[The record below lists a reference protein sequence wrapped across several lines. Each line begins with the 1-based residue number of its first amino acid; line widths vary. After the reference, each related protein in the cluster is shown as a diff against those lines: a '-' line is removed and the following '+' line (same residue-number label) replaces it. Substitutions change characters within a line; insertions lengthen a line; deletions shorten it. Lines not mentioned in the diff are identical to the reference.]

1 MADTN
6 SDNLLAKNAAKTIV
20 NRFWNDYI
28 RPKKSLV
35 ILCLFLLALV
45 AISFAFY
52 PALIGWVF
60 DALEAKNTN
69 LLLKLAGL
77 IVVISVIKAYAV
89 YRQIQ
94 VVNKLVFSII
104 EQIQFEMTANLID
117 SDLSKVTS
125 QPPGHFVSRI
135 VNDLNLIR
143 DALVRV
149 ANSFVKDSLTLIAMI
164 CLMAWYDWFLAFLVL
179 CVFPVAIYPIIKIG
193 LDQRK
198 ASYNLQKH
206 MENLISQLSETI
218 LNIPVIKAYNL
229 ESSQKEKSKYNFNQ
243 LFLRVM
249 KLNVGRARVEPVL
262 EILGGIAIS
271 VVIISGAW
279 RIGQVDFSVGDF
291 AGFITA
297 MLLMVQ
303 PARGLGSFN
312 SVVQEGIAA
321 ASRIYQLN
329 DEKPSVISPISPV
342 KTLSE
347 NTVIQFENVSF
358 KYGKIDILKNISFIA
373 EKGKV
378 TAIVGASGAG
388 KTTLLGLIERF
399 YDINQGVIYLAERDL
414 RDLDISLLRSKI
426 SYVSQDTSLFNDT
439 IKNNI
444 LFGDKNADF
453 NSIKKAAQSA
463 AAHNFIQ
470 SLPYGY
476 ETKIGT
482 GGNLL
487 SGGQRQRIAIARAF
501 LRDAPILLMDEATSS
516 LDSESESKVQH
527 AMDKL
532 AKGRTTIVVAHRLS
546 TVRKADKIIVLD
558 KGKIVESGSHE
569 TLIAQDGV
577 YTNLCRLQF
586 FSDF

>member
-1 MADTN
+1 MVDSN
-6 SDNLLAKNAAKTIV
+6 SNNLSAKTII

-28 RPKKSLV
+28 KPKKSLV
-35 ILCLFLLALV
+35 ILCLSLLALV
-45 AISFAFY
+45 AVSYAFY
-52 PALIGWVF
+52 PALIGFVF

-69 LLLKLAGL
+69 LLFQLAGL
-77 IVVISVIKAYAV
+77 LVLISIVKAFAV

-104 EQIQFEMTANLID
+104 EEIQYKMTSNLIEA
-117 SDLSKVTS
+117 DLSLITS

-164 CLMAWYDWFLAFLVL
+164 CLMCWYDWFLAFLVL
-179 CVFPVAIYPIIKIG
+179 CVFPIAIYPIIRIG

-198 ASYNLQKH
+198 ASYNLQNH

-218 LNIPVIKAYNL
+218 SNIPVIKAYNL
-229 ESSQKEKSKYNFNQ
+229 EINQKERSKNNFNQ
-243 LFLRVM
+243 LFLRLM
-249 KLNVGRARVEPVL
+249 KLNVGRARVEPIL

-271 VVIISGAW
+271 IVIVSGAW
-279 RIGQVDFSVGDF
+279 RLGKVDFSVGDF

-321 ASRIYQLN
+321 ANRIYQLL
-329 DEKPSVISPISPV
+329 DQKPIVISPKSSSLIS
-342 KTLSE
+342 SGNE
-347 NTVIQFENVSF
+347 IIQFDNVSF
-358 KYGKIDILKNISFIA
+358 KYGKIDVLKNISFNA

-399 YDINQGVIYLAERDL
+399 YNVSQGAIYLGNKDL
-414 RDLDISLLRSKI
+414 KDIKISSLRSKI
-426 SYVSQDTSLFNDT
+426 AYVSQEGSMFNDT

-444 LFGDKNADF
+444 MFGNQDADF
-453 NSIKKAAQSA
+453 GQVKEAAQNA
-463 AAHNFIQ
+463 AAHDFIQ
-470 SLPYGY
+470 SLPDGY
-476 ETKIGT
+476 ETEIGT

-501 LRDAPILLMDEATSS
+501 LRDAPILLLDEATSS
-516 LDSESESKVQH
+516 LDSESESKIQY
-527 AMDKL
+527 AMDRL

-546 TVRKADKIIVLD
+546 TVRKANKIIVLD
-558 KGKIVESGSHE
+558 NGKIVESGSHE
-569 TLIAQDGV
+569 NLIAKDGF
-577 YTNLCRLQF
+577 YTNLCRLQL
-586 FSDF
+586 FSD

>member
-1 MADTN
+1 MVDPN
-6 SDNLLAKNAAKTIV
+6 SNNLSAKTIIS
-20 NRFWNDYI
+20 RFWNDYI
-28 RPKKSLV
+28 KPKKSLV
-35 ILCLFLLALV
+35 ILCLSLLALV
-45 AISFAFY
+45 AISYAFY
-52 PALIGWVF
+52 PALIGFVF

-69 LLLKLAGL
+69 LLFQLAGL
-77 IVVISVIKAYAV
+77 IVLISIVKAFAV

-104 EQIQFEMTANLID
+104 EEIQYKMTSKLIEA
-117 SDLSKVTS
+117 DLSLITS

-164 CLMAWYDWFLAFLVL
+164 CLMCWYDWFLAFLVL
-179 CVFPVAIYPIIKIG
+179 CVFPIAIYPIIRIG

-198 ASYNLQKH
+198 ASYNLQNH

-218 LNIPVIKAYNL
+218 SNIPVIKAYNL
-229 ESSQKEKSKYNFNQ
+229 EINQKERSKYNFNQ
-243 LFLRVM
+243 LFLRLM
-249 KLNVGRARVEPVL
+249 KLNVGRARVEPIL

-271 VVIISGAW
+271 VVILSGAW
-279 RIGQVDFSVGDF
+279 RLGKVDFSVGDF

-321 ASRIYQLN
+321 ANRIYQLI
-329 DEKPSVISPISPV
+329 DQKPIVISSKSSSLIS
-342 KTLSE
+342 SGNE
-347 NTVIQFENVSF
+347 IIQFDNVSF
-358 KYGKIDILKNISFIA
+358 KYGKIDVLKNISFNA

-399 YDINQGVIYLAERDL
+399 YNVSQGAIYLGNQDL
-414 RDLDISLLRSKI
+414 KDIKISSLRSKI
-426 SYVSQDTSLFNDT
+426 AYVSQEGSMFNDS

-444 LFGDKNADF
+444 MFGNQDADF
-453 NSIKKAAQSA
+453 GQVKKAAQNA
-463 AAHNFIQ
+463 AAHDFIQ
-470 SLPYGY
+470 SLPDGY
-476 ETKIGT
+476 ETQIGT

-501 LRDAPILLMDEATSS
+501 LRDAPILLLDEATSS
-516 LDSESESKVQH
+516 LDSESESKIQY

-546 TVRKADKIIVLD
+546 TVRKANKIIVLD
-558 KGKIVESGSHE
+558 NGKIVESGSHE
-569 TLIAQDGV
+569 NLIAKDGV
-577 YTNLCRLQF
+577 YTNLCRLQL
-586 FSDF
+586 FSG

>member
-1 MADTN
+1 MADPN
-6 SDNLLAKNAAKTIV
+6 PDNLLAKTII

-60 DALEAKNTN
+60 DALEVKNTN
-69 LLLKLAGL
+69 LLFKLAGL
-77 IVVISVIKAYAV
+77 IVLISIIKAYAV

-104 EQIQFEMTANLID
+104 EEIQFEMTAKLID
-117 SDLSKVTS
+117 ADLSKITS

-149 ANSFVKDSLTLIAMI
+149 ANSFVKDSLTLLAMI

-179 CVFPVAIYPIIKIG
+179 CVFPIAIYPIVKIG

-198 ASYNLQKH
+198 ASYNLQQH
-206 MENLISQLSETI
+206 MENLIAQLSETI
-218 LNIPVIKAYNL
+218 SNIPVIKAYNL
-229 ESSQKEKSKYNFNQ
+229 ESNQKERSKYNFNQ

-249 KLNVGRARVEPVL
+249 KLNVGRARVEPIL
-262 EILGGIAIS
+262 EILGGIAIA

-279 RIGQVDFSVGDF
+279 RLGQVDFSVGDF

-321 ASRIYQLN
+321 ASRIYQLI
-329 DEKPSVISPISPV
+329 DEKPAVISPVSSV
-342 KTLSE
+342 KILSE
-347 NTVIQFENVSF
+347 NEIIQFENVTF
-358 KYGKIDILKNISFIA
+358 KYGKIEILKNISFIA

-399 YDINQGVIYLAERDL
+399 YNINQGVIYLGDKDL
-414 RDLDISLLRSKI
+414 RDLDISLLRSQI
-426 SYVSQDTSLFNDT
+426 AYVSQETSLFDDT
-439 IKNNI
+439 INNNI
-444 LFGDKNADF
+444 LFGDQKADF
-453 NSIKKAAQSA
+453 NKVKKAAQNA
-463 AAHNFIQ
+463 AAHDFIQ
-470 SLPYGY
+470 SLPDGY

-501 LRDAPILLMDEATSS
+501 LRDAPILLLDEATSS

-532 AKGRTTIVVAHRLS
+532 SKGRTTIVVAHRLS

-558 KGKIVESGSHE
+558 DGKIVESGSHE
-569 TLIAQDGV
+569 TLIAKDGV

-586 FSDF
+586 FSDI

>member
-1 MADTN
+1 MVDPN
-6 SDNLLAKNAAKTIV
+6 SNNLSAKTIIS
-20 NRFWNDYI
+20 RFWNDYI
-28 RPKKSLV
+28 KPKKSLV
-35 ILCLFLLALV
+35 ILCLSLLALV
-45 AISFAFY
+45 AISYAFY
-52 PALIGWVF
+52 PALIGFVF

-69 LLLKLAGL
+69 LLFQLAGL
-77 IVVISVIKAYAV
+77 IVLISIVKAFAV
-89 YRQIQ
+89 FRQIQ

-104 EQIQFEMTANLID
+104 EEIQYKMTSKLIEA
-117 SDLSKVTS
+117 DLSLITS

-164 CLMAWYDWFLAFLVL
+164 CLMCWYDWFLAFLVL
-179 CVFPVAIYPIIKIG
+179 CVFPIAIYPIIRIG

-198 ASYNLQKH
+198 ASYNLQNH

-218 LNIPVIKAYNL
+218 SNIPVIKAYNL
-229 ESSQKEKSKYNFNQ
+229 EINQKERSKYNFNQ
-243 LFLRVM
+243 LFLRLM
-249 KLNVGRARVEPVL
+249 KLNVGRARVEPIL

-271 VVIISGAW
+271 VVIVSGAW
-279 RIGQVDFSVGDF
+279 RLGKVDFSVGDF

-321 ASRIYQLN
+321 ANRIYQLI
-329 DEKPSVISPISPV
+329 DQKPIVISSKSSSLIS
-342 KTLSE
+342 SGNE
-347 NTVIQFENVSF
+347 IIQFDNVSF
-358 KYGKIDILKNISFIA
+358 KYGKIDVLKNISFNA

-399 YDINQGVIYLAERDL
+399 YNVSQGAIYLGNQDL
-414 RDLDISLLRSKI
+414 KDIKISSLRSKI
-426 SYVSQDTSLFNDT
+426 AYVSQEGSMFNDS

-444 LFGDKNADF
+444 MFGNQDADF
-453 NSIKKAAQSA
+453 GQVKKAAQNA
-463 AAHNFIQ
+463 AAHDFIQ
-470 SLPYGY
+470 SLPDGY
-476 ETKIGT
+476 ETQIGT

-501 LRDAPILLMDEATSS
+501 LRDAPILLLDEATSS
-516 LDSESESKVQH
+516 LDSESESKIQY

-546 TVRKADKIIVLD
+546 TVRKANKIIVLD
-558 KGKIVESGSHE
+558 NGKIVESGSHE
-569 TLIAQDGV
+569 NLIAKDGV
-577 YTNLCRLQF
+577 YTNLCRLQL
-586 FSDF
+586 FSG

>member
-1 MADTN
+1 MADPN
-6 SDNLLAKNAAKTIV
+6 SDNLLAKTII

-60 DALEAKNTN
+60 DALEVKNTN
-69 LLLKLAGL
+69 LLFKLAGL
-77 IVVISVIKAYAV
+77 IVLISIIKAYAV

-104 EQIQFEMTANLID
+104 EEIQFEMTAKLID
-117 SDLSKVTS
+117 ADLSKITS

-149 ANSFVKDSLTLIAMI
+149 ANSFVKDSLTLLAMI

-179 CVFPVAIYPIIKIG
+179 CVFPIAIYPIVKIG

-198 ASYNLQKH
+198 ASYNLQQH
-206 MENLISQLSETI
+206 MENLIAQLSETI
-218 LNIPVIKAYNL
+218 SNIPVIKAYNL
-229 ESSQKEKSKYNFNQ
+229 ESNQKERSKYNFNQ

-249 KLNVGRARVEPVL
+249 KLNVGRARVEPIL
-262 EILGGIAIS
+262 EILGGIAIA

-279 RIGQVDFSVGDF
+279 RLGQVDFSVGDF

-321 ASRIYQLN
+321 ASRIYQLI
-329 DEKPSVISPISPV
+329 DEKPAVISPVSSV
-342 KTLSE
+342 KILSE
-347 NTVIQFENVSF
+347 NEIIQFENVTF
-358 KYGKIDILKNISFIA
+358 KYGKIEILKNISFIA

-399 YDINQGVIYLAERDL
+399 YNINQGVIYLGDKDL
-414 RDLDISLLRSKI
+414 RDLDISLLRSQI
-426 SYVSQDTSLFNDT
+426 AYVSQETSLFDDT

-444 LFGDKNADF
+444 LFGDQKADF
-453 NSIKKAAQSA
+453 DKVKKAAQNA
-463 AAHNFIQ
+463 AAHDFIQ
-470 SLPYGY
+470 SLPDGY

-501 LRDAPILLMDEATSS
+501 LRDAPILLLDEATSS

-532 AKGRTTIVVAHRLS
+532 SKGRTTIVVAHRLS

-558 KGKIVESGSHE
+558 DGKIVESGSHE
-569 TLIAQDGV
+569 TLIAKDGV

-586 FSDF
+586 FSDI

>member
-1 MADTN
+1 MVDQN
-6 SDNLLAKNAAKTIV
+6 FKNLPAKTIV
-20 NRFWNDYI
+20 NRFWKDYI
-28 RPKKSLV
+28 KPKKSLV
-35 ILCLFLLALV
+35 ILCLSLLGLV
-45 AISFAFY
+45 AVSYAFY
-52 PALIGWVF
+52 PALIGFVF
-60 DALEAKNTN
+60 DALEAKNIN
-69 LLLKLAGL
+69 LLFQLAGL
-77 IVVISVIKAYAV
+77 IVLISIVKAFAV

-104 EQIQFEMTANLID
+104 EEIQYKMTSKLIEA
-117 SDLSKVTS
+117 DLSLITS

-164 CLMAWYDWFLAFLVL
+164 CLMSWYDWFLAFLVL
-179 CVFPVAIYPIIKIG
+179 CVFPIAIYPIVRIG

-198 ASYNLQKH
+198 ASYNLQNH

-218 LNIPVIKAYNL
+218 SNIPVIKAYNL
-229 ESSQKEKSKYNFNQ
+229 ERNQKERSKYNFNQ
-243 LFLRVM
+243 LFLRLM
-249 KLNVGRARVEPVL
+249 KLNVGRARVEPIL

-271 VVIISGAW
+271 VVIVSGAW
-279 RIGQVDFSVGDF
+279 RLGKVDFSVGDF

-321 ASRIYQLN
+321 ANRIYQLIDQN
-329 DEKPSVISPISPV
+329 PIVISSKSSGLIPSGNEI
-342 KTLSE
+342 
-347 NTVIQFENVSF
+347 IQFDSVSF
-358 KYGKIDILKNISFIA
+358 KYGKIDVLKNISFKA

-399 YDINQGVIYLAERDL
+399 YNVSQGAIYLGDQDL
-414 RDLDISLLRSKI
+414 KDIKISSLRSKI
-426 SYVSQDTSLFNDT
+426 AYVSQEASLFNDT

-444 LFGDKNADF
+444 MFGNQDADF
-453 NSIKKAAQSA
+453 DKVKKAAQNA
-463 AAHNFIQ
+463 AAHDFIQ
-470 SLPYGY
+470 SLPNGY
-476 ETKIGT
+476 DTQIGT

-487 SGGQRQRIAIARAF
+487 SGGQKQRIAIARAF
-501 LRDAPILLMDEATSS
+501 LRDAPILLLDEATSS
-516 LDSESESKVQH
+516 LDSSSESKIQY

-558 KGKIVESGSHE
+558 NGQIVESGSHE
-569 TLIAQDGV
+569 NLIAKDGV
-577 YTNLCRLQF
+577 YTNLCRLQL
-586 FSDF
+586 FSG

>member
-1 MADTN
+1 MVDPN
-6 SDNLLAKNAAKTIV
+6 SNNLSAKTIIS
-20 NRFWNDYI
+20 RFWNDYI
-28 RPKKSLV
+28 KPKKSLV
-35 ILCLFLLALV
+35 ILCLSLLALV
-45 AISFAFY
+45 AISYAFY
-52 PALIGWVF
+52 PALIGFVF

-69 LLLKLAGL
+69 LLFQLAGL
-77 IVVISVIKAYAV
+77 IVLISIVKAFAV

-104 EQIQFEMTANLID
+104 EEIQYKMTSKLIEA
-117 SDLSKVTS
+117 DLSLITS

-164 CLMAWYDWFLAFLVL
+164 CLMCWYDWFLAFLVL
-179 CVFPVAIYPIIKIG
+179 CVFPIAIYPIIRIG

-198 ASYNLQKH
+198 ASYNLQNH

-218 LNIPVIKAYNL
+218 SNIPVIKAYNL
-229 ESSQKEKSKYNFNQ
+229 EINQKERSKYNFNQ
-243 LFLRVM
+243 LFLRLM
-249 KLNVGRARVEPVL
+249 KLNVGRARVEPIL

-271 VVIISGAW
+271 VVIVSGAW
-279 RIGQVDFSVGDF
+279 RLGKVNFSVGDF
-291 AGFITA
+291 TGFITA

-321 ASRIYQLN
+321 ANRIYQLI
-329 DEKPSVISPISPV
+329 DQKPIVISSKSSSLISSGNEIV
-342 KTLSE
+342 
-347 NTVIQFENVSF
+347 QFDNVSF
-358 KYGKIDILKNISFIA
+358 KYGKIDVLKNISFNA

-399 YDINQGVIYLAERDL
+399 YNVSQGAIYLGNQDL
-414 RDLDISLLRSKI
+414 KDIKISSLRSKI
-426 SYVSQDTSLFNDT
+426 AYVSQEGSMFNDT

-444 LFGDKNADF
+444 MFGNQDADF
-453 NSIKKAAQSA
+453 GQVKKAAQNA
-463 AAHNFIQ
+463 AAHDFIQ
-470 SLPYGY
+470 SLPDGY
-476 ETKIGT
+476 ETQIGT

-501 LRDAPILLMDEATSS
+501 LRDAPILLLDEATSS
-516 LDSESESKVQH
+516 LDSESESKIQY

-546 TVRKADKIIVLD
+546 TVRKANKIIVLD
-558 KGKIVESGSHE
+558 NGKIVESGSHE
-569 TLIAQDGV
+569 NLIAKDGV
-577 YTNLCRLQF
+577 YTNLCRLQL
-586 FSDF
+586 FSG

>member
-1 MADTN
+1 MVDSN
-6 SDNLLAKNAAKTIV
+6 SNNLSAKTIIS
-20 NRFWNDYI
+20 RFWNDYI
-28 RPKKSLV
+28 KPKKSLV
-35 ILCLFLLALV
+35 ILCLSLLALV
-45 AISFAFY
+45 AVSYAFY
-52 PALIGWVF
+52 PALIGFVF

-69 LLLKLAGL
+69 LLFQLAGL
-77 IVVISVIKAYAV
+77 LVLISIVKAFAV

-104 EQIQFEMTANLID
+104 EEIQYKMTSNLIEA
-117 SDLSKVTS
+117 DLSLITS

-164 CLMAWYDWFLAFLVL
+164 CLMCWYDWFLAFLVL
-179 CVFPVAIYPIIKIG
+179 CVFPIAIYPIIRIG

-198 ASYNLQKH
+198 ASYNLQNH

-218 LNIPVIKAYNL
+218 SNIPVIKAYNL
-229 ESSQKEKSKYNFNQ
+229 EINQKERSKYNFNQ
-243 LFLRVM
+243 LFLRLM
-249 KLNVGRARVEPVL
+249 KLNVGRARVEPIL

-271 VVIISGAW
+271 IVIVSGAW
-279 RIGQVDFSVGDF
+279 RLGKVDFSVGDF

-321 ASRIYQLN
+321 ANRIYQLL
-329 DEKPSVISPISPV
+329 DQKPIVISSKSSSLIS
-342 KTLSE
+342 SGNE
-347 NTVIQFENVSF
+347 IIQFDNVSF
-358 KYGKIDILKNISFIA
+358 KYGKIDVLKNISFNA

-399 YDINQGVIYLAERDL
+399 YNVSQGAIYLGNKDL
-414 RDLDISLLRSKI
+414 KDIKISSLRSKI
-426 SYVSQDTSLFNDT
+426 AYVSQEGSMFNDT

-444 LFGDKNADF
+444 MFGNQDADF
-453 NSIKKAAQSA
+453 GQVKEAAQNA
-463 AAHNFIQ
+463 AAHDFIQ
-470 SLPYGY
+470 SLPDGY
-476 ETKIGT
+476 ETEIGT

-501 LRDAPILLMDEATSS
+501 LRDAPILLLDEATSS
-516 LDSESESKVQH
+516 LDSESESKIQY
-527 AMDKL
+527 AMDRL

-546 TVRKADKIIVLD
+546 TVRKANKIIVLD
-558 KGKIVESGSHE
+558 NGKIVESGSHE
-569 TLIAQDGV
+569 NLIAKDGF
-577 YTNLCRLQF
+577 YTNLCRLQL
-586 FSDF
+586 FSD

>member
-1 MADTN
+1 MVDPN
-6 SDNLLAKNAAKTIV
+6 SNNLSAKTII

-28 RPKKSLV
+28 KPKKSLV
-35 ILCLFLLALV
+35 ILCLSLLALV
-45 AISFAFY
+45 AVSYAFY
-52 PALIGWVF
+52 PALIGFVF

-69 LLLKLAGL
+69 LLFQLAGL
-77 IVVISVIKAYAV
+77 IVLISIVKAFAV

-104 EQIQFEMTANLID
+104 EEIQYKMTSKLIEA
-117 SDLSKVTS
+117 DLSLITS

-164 CLMAWYDWFLAFLVL
+164 CLMCWYDWFLAFLVL
-179 CVFPVAIYPIIKIG
+179 CVFPIAIYPIIRIG

-198 ASYNLQKH
+198 ASYNLQNH

-218 LNIPVIKAYNL
+218 SNIPVIKAYNL
-229 ESSQKEKSKYNFNQ
+229 EINQKERSKYNFNQ
-243 LFLRVM
+243 LFLRLM
-249 KLNVGRARVEPVL
+249 KLNVGRARVEPIL

-271 VVIISGAW
+271 VVIVSGAW
-279 RIGQVDFSVGDF
+279 RLGKVDFSVGDF

-321 ASRIYQLN
+321 ANRIYQLI
-329 DEKPSVISPISPV
+329 DQKPIVISSKSSSLIS
-342 KTLSE
+342 SGNE
-347 NTVIQFENVSF
+347 IIQFDNVSF
-358 KYGKIDILKNISFIA
+358 KYGKIDVLKNISFNA

-399 YDINQGVIYLAERDL
+399 YNVSQGAIYLGNQDL
-414 RDLDISLLRSKI
+414 KDIKISSLRSKI
-426 SYVSQDTSLFNDT
+426 AYVSQEGSMFNDT

-444 LFGDKNADF
+444 MFGNQDADF
-453 NSIKKAAQSA
+453 GQVKKAAQNA
-463 AAHNFIQ
+463 AAHDFIQ
-470 SLPYGY
+470 SLPDGY
-476 ETKIGT
+476 ETQIGT

-501 LRDAPILLMDEATSS
+501 LRDAPILLLDEATSS
-516 LDSESESKVQH
+516 LDSESESKIQY

-546 TVRKADKIIVLD
+546 TVRKANKIIVLD
-558 KGKIVESGSHE
+558 NGKIVESGSHE
-569 TLIAQDGV
+569 NLIAKDGV
-577 YTNLCRLQF
+577 YTNLCRLQL
-586 FSDF
+586 FSG

>member
-1 MADTN
+1 MVDPN
-6 SDNLLAKNAAKTIV
+6 SYNLSAKTIIS
-20 NRFWNDYI
+20 RFWNDYI
-28 RPKKSLV
+28 KPKKSLV
-35 ILCLFLLALV
+35 ILCLSLLALV
-45 AISFAFY
+45 AISYAFY
-52 PALIGWVF
+52 PALIGFVF

-69 LLLKLAGL
+69 LLFQLAGL
-77 IVVISVIKAYAV
+77 IVLISIVKAFAV

-104 EQIQFEMTANLID
+104 EEIQYKMTSKLIEA
-117 SDLSKVTS
+117 DLSLITS

-164 CLMAWYDWFLAFLVL
+164 CLMCWYDWFLAFLVL
-179 CVFPVAIYPIIKIG
+179 CVFPIAIYPIIRIG

-198 ASYNLQKH
+198 ASYNLQNH

-218 LNIPVIKAYNL
+218 SNIPVIKAYNL
-229 ESSQKEKSKYNFNQ
+229 EINQKERSKYNFNQ
-243 LFLRVM
+243 LFLRLM
-249 KLNVGRARVEPVL
+249 KLNVGRARVEPIL

-271 VVIISGAW
+271 VVIVSGAW
-279 RIGQVDFSVGDF
+279 RLGKVDFSVGDF

-321 ASRIYQLN
+321 ANRIYQLI
-329 DEKPSVISPISPV
+329 DQKPIVISSKSSSLIS
-342 KTLSE
+342 SGNE
-347 NTVIQFENVSF
+347 IIQFDNVSF
-358 KYGKIDILKNISFIA
+358 KYGKIDVLKNISFNA

-399 YDINQGVIYLAERDL
+399 YNVSQGAIYLGNQDL
-414 RDLDISLLRSKI
+414 KDIKISSLRSKI
-426 SYVSQDTSLFNDT
+426 AYVSQEGSMFNDT

-444 LFGDKNADF
+444 MFGNQDADF
-453 NSIKKAAQSA
+453 GQVKKAAQNA
-463 AAHNFIQ
+463 AAHDFIQ
-470 SLPYGY
+470 SLPDGY
-476 ETKIGT
+476 ETQIGT

-501 LRDAPILLMDEATSS
+501 LRDAPILLLDEATSS
-516 LDSESESKVQH
+516 LDSESESKIQY

-546 TVRKADKIIVLD
+546 TVRKANKIIVLD
-558 KGKIVESGSHE
+558 NGKIVESGSHE
-569 TLIAQDGV
+569 NLIAKDGV
-577 YTNLCRLQF
+577 YTNLCRLQL
-586 FSDF
+586 FSG

>member
-1 MADTN
+1 MVDSN
-6 SDNLLAKNAAKTIV
+6 SNNLSAKTII

-28 RPKKSLV
+28 KPKKSLV
-35 ILCLFLLALV
+35 ILCLSLLALV
-45 AISFAFY
+45 AVSYAFY
-52 PALIGWVF
+52 PALIGFVF

-69 LLLKLAGL
+69 LLFQLAGL
-77 IVVISVIKAYAV
+77 LVLISIVKAFAV

-104 EQIQFEMTANLID
+104 EEIQYKMTSNLIEA
-117 SDLSKVTS
+117 DLSLITS

-164 CLMAWYDWFLAFLVL
+164 CLMCWYDWFLAFLVL
-179 CVFPVAIYPIIKIG
+179 CVFPIAIYPIIRIG

-198 ASYNLQKH
+198 ASYNLQNH

-218 LNIPVIKAYNL
+218 SNIPVIKAYNL
-229 ESSQKEKSKYNFNQ
+229 EINQKERSKNNFNQ
-243 LFLRVM
+243 LFLRLM
-249 KLNVGRARVEPVL
+249 KLNVGRARVEPIL

-271 VVIISGAW
+271 IVIVSGAW
-279 RIGQVDFSVGDF
+279 RLGKVDFSVGDF

-321 ASRIYQLN
+321 ANRIYQLL
-329 DEKPSVISPISPV
+329 DQKPIVISSKSSSLIS
-342 KTLSE
+342 SGNE
-347 NTVIQFENVSF
+347 IIQFDNVSF
-358 KYGKIDILKNISFIA
+358 KYGKIDVLKNISFNA

-399 YDINQGVIYLAERDL
+399 YNVSQGAIYLGNQDL
-414 RDLDISLLRSKI
+414 KDIKISSLRSKI
-426 SYVSQDTSLFNDT
+426 AYVSQEGSMFNDT

-444 LFGDKNADF
+444 MFGNQDADF
-453 NSIKKAAQSA
+453 GQVKEAAQNA
-463 AAHNFIQ
+463 AAHDFIQ
-470 SLPYGY
+470 SLPDGY
-476 ETKIGT
+476 ETEIGT

-501 LRDAPILLMDEATSS
+501 LRDAPILLLDEATSS
-516 LDSESESKVQH
+516 LDSESESKIQY
-527 AMDKL
+527 AMDRL

-546 TVRKADKIIVLD
+546 TVRKANKIIVLD
-558 KGKIVESGSHE
+558 NGKIVESGSHE
-569 TLIAQDGV
+569 NLIAKDGF
-577 YTNLCRLQF
+577 YTNLCRLQL
-586 FSDF
+586 FSD

>member
-1 MADTN
+1 MVDPN
-6 SDNLLAKNAAKTIV
+6 SNNLSAKTIIS
-20 NRFWNDYI
+20 RFWNDYI
-28 RPKKSLV
+28 KPKKSLV
-35 ILCLFLLALV
+35 ILCLSLLALV
-45 AISFAFY
+45 AISYAFY
-52 PALIGWVF
+52 PALIGFVF

-69 LLLKLAGL
+69 LLFQLAGL
-77 IVVISVIKAYAV
+77 IVLISIVKAFAV

-104 EQIQFEMTANLID
+104 EEIQYKMTSKLIEA
-117 SDLSKVTS
+117 DLSLITS

-164 CLMAWYDWFLAFLVL
+164 CLMCWYDWFLAFLVL
-179 CVFPVAIYPIIKIG
+179 CVFPIAIYPIIRIG

-198 ASYNLQKH
+198 ASYNLQNH

-218 LNIPVIKAYNL
+218 SNIPVIKAYNL
-229 ESSQKEKSKYNFNQ
+229 EINQKERSKYNFNQ
-243 LFLRVM
+243 LFLRLM
-249 KLNVGRARVEPVL
+249 KLNVGRARVEPIL

-271 VVIISGAW
+271 VVIVSGAW
-279 RIGQVDFSVGDF
+279 RIGKVDFSVGDF

-321 ASRIYQLN
+321 ANRIYQLI
-329 DEKPSVISPISPV
+329 DQKPIVISSKSSSLIS
-342 KTLSE
+342 SGNE
-347 NTVIQFENVSF
+347 IIQFDNVSF
-358 KYGKIDILKNISFIA
+358 KYGKIDVLKNISFNA

-399 YDINQGVIYLAERDL
+399 YNVSQGAIYLGNQDL
-414 RDLDISLLRSKI
+414 KDIKISSLRSKI
-426 SYVSQDTSLFNDT
+426 AYVSQEGSMFNDS

-444 LFGDKNADF
+444 MFGNQDADF
-453 NSIKKAAQSA
+453 GQVKKAAQNA
-463 AAHNFIQ
+463 AAHDFIQ
-470 SLPYGY
+470 SLPDGY
-476 ETKIGT
+476 ETQIGT

-501 LRDAPILLMDEATSS
+501 LRDAPILLLDEATSS
-516 LDSESESKVQH
+516 LDSESESKIQY

-546 TVRKADKIIVLD
+546 TVRKANKIIVLD
-558 KGKIVESGSHE
+558 NGKIVESGSHE
-569 TLIAQDGV
+569 NLIAKDGV
-577 YTNLCRLQF
+577 YTNLCRLQL
-586 FSDF
+586 FSG

>member
-1 MADTN
+1 MVDPN
-6 SDNLLAKNAAKTIV
+6 SNNLSAKTIIS
-20 NRFWNDYI
+20 RFWNDYI
-28 RPKKSLV
+28 KPKKSLV
-35 ILCLFLLALV
+35 ILCLSLLALV
-45 AISFAFY
+45 AISYAFY
-52 PALIGWVF
+52 PALIGFVF

-69 LLLKLAGL
+69 LLFQLAGL
-77 IVVISVIKAYAV
+77 IVLISIVKAFAV

-104 EQIQFEMTANLID
+104 EEIQYKMTSKLIEA
-117 SDLSKVTS
+117 DLSLITS

-164 CLMAWYDWFLAFLVL
+164 CLMCWYDWFLAFLVL
-179 CVFPVAIYPIIKIG
+179 CVFPIAIYPIIRIG

-198 ASYNLQKH
+198 ASYNLQNH

-218 LNIPVIKAYNL
+218 SNIPVIKAYNL
-229 ESSQKEKSKYNFNQ
+229 EINQKERSKYNFNQ
-243 LFLRVM
+243 LFLRLM
-249 KLNVGRARVEPVL
+249 RLNVGRARVEPIL

-271 VVIISGAW
+271 VVIVSGAW
-279 RIGQVDFSVGDF
+279 RLGKVDFSVGDF

-321 ASRIYQLN
+321 ANRIYQLI
-329 DEKPSVISPISPV
+329 DQKPIVISSKSSSLISSGNEIV
-342 KTLSE
+342 
-347 NTVIQFENVSF
+347 QFDNVSF
-358 KYGKIDILKNISFIA
+358 KYGKIDVLKNISFNA

-399 YDINQGVIYLAERDL
+399 YNVSQGAIYLGNQDL
-414 RDLDISLLRSKI
+414 KDIKISSLRSKI
-426 SYVSQDTSLFNDT
+426 AYVSQEGSMFNDS

-444 LFGDKNADF
+444 MFGNQDADF
-453 NSIKKAAQSA
+453 GQVKKAAQNA
-463 AAHNFIQ
+463 AAHDFIQ
-470 SLPYGY
+470 SLPDGY
-476 ETKIGT
+476 ETQIGT

-501 LRDAPILLMDEATSS
+501 LRDAPILLLDEATSS
-516 LDSESESKVQH
+516 LDSESESKIQY

-558 KGKIVESGSHE
+558 NGKIVESGSHE
-569 TLIAQDGV
+569 NLIAKDGV
-577 YTNLCRLQF
+577 YTNLCRLQL
-586 FSDF
+586 FSG

>member
-1 MADTN
+1 MVDPN
-6 SDNLLAKNAAKTIV
+6 SYNLSAKTIIS
-20 NRFWNDYI
+20 RFWNDYI
-28 RPKKSLV
+28 KPKKSLV
-35 ILCLFLLALV
+35 ILCLSLLALV
-45 AISFAFY
+45 AISYAFY
-52 PALIGWVF
+52 PALIGFVF

-69 LLLKLAGL
+69 LLFQLAGL
-77 IVVISVIKAYAV
+77 IVLISIVKAFAV

-104 EQIQFEMTANLID
+104 EEIQYKMTSKLIEA
-117 SDLSKVTS
+117 DLSLITS

-164 CLMAWYDWFLAFLVL
+164 CLMCWYDWFLAFLVL
-179 CVFPVAIYPIIKIG
+179 CVFPIAIYPIIRIG

-198 ASYNLQKH
+198 ASYNLQNH

-218 LNIPVIKAYNL
+218 SNIPVIKAYNL
-229 ESSQKEKSKYNFNQ
+229 EINQKERSKYNFNQ
-243 LFLRVM
+243 LFLRLM
-249 KLNVGRARVEPVL
+249 KLNVGRARVEPIL

-271 VVIISGAW
+271 VVIVSGAW
-279 RIGQVDFSVGDF
+279 RLGKVDFSVGDF

-321 ASRIYQLN
+321 ANRIYQLI
-329 DEKPSVISPISPV
+329 DQKPIVISSKSSSLIS
-342 KTLSE
+342 SGNE
-347 NTVIQFENVSF
+347 IIQFDNVSF
-358 KYGKIDILKNISFIA
+358 KYGKIDVLKNISFNA

-399 YDINQGVIYLAERDL
+399 YNVSQGAIYLGNQDL
-414 RDLDISLLRSKI
+414 KDIKISSLRSKI
-426 SYVSQDTSLFNDT
+426 AYVSQEGSMFNDS

-444 LFGDKNADF
+444 MFGNQDADF
-453 NSIKKAAQSA
+453 GQVKKAAQNA
-463 AAHNFIQ
+463 AAHDFIQ
-470 SLPYGY
+470 SLPDGY
-476 ETKIGT
+476 ETQIGT

-501 LRDAPILLMDEATSS
+501 LRDAPILLLDEATSS
-516 LDSESESKVQH
+516 LDSESESKIQY

-546 TVRKADKIIVLD
+546 TVRKANKIIVLD
-558 KGKIVESGSHE
+558 NGKIVESGSHE
-569 TLIAQDGV
+569 NLIAKDGV
-577 YTNLCRLQF
+577 YTNLCRLQL
-586 FSDF
+586 FSG

>member
-1 MADTN
+1 MVDPN
-6 SDNLLAKNAAKTIV
+6 SNNLLAKTII

-28 RPKKSLV
+28 KPKKSLV
-35 ILCLFLLALV
+35 ILCLSLLALV
-45 AISFAFY
+45 AVSYAFY
-52 PALIGWVF
+52 PALIGFVF

-69 LLLKLAGL
+69 LLFQLAGL
-77 IVVISVIKAYAV
+77 IVLISIVKAFAV

-104 EQIQFEMTANLID
+104 EEIQYKMTSKLIEA
-117 SDLSKVTS
+117 DLSLITS

-149 ANSFVKDSLTLIAMI
+149 ANSFVKDSLTLIAMV
-164 CLMAWYDWFLAFLVL
+164 CLMCWYDWFLAFLVL
-179 CVFPVAIYPIIKIG
+179 CVFPIAIYPIIRIG

-198 ASYNLQKH
+198 ASYNLQNH

-218 LNIPVIKAYNL
+218 SNIPVIKAYNL
-229 ESSQKEKSKYNFNQ
+229 EINQKERSKYNFNQ
-243 LFLRVM
+243 LFLRLM
-249 KLNVGRARVEPVL
+249 KLNVGRARVEPIL

-271 VVIISGAW
+271 VVIVSGAW
-279 RIGQVDFSVGDF
+279 RLGKVDFSVGDF

-321 ASRIYQLN
+321 ANRIYQLI
-329 DEKPSVISPISPV
+329 DQKPIVISSKSSSLIS
-342 KTLSE
+342 SGNE
-347 NTVIQFENVSF
+347 IIQFENVSF
-358 KYGKIDILKNISFIA
+358 KYGKIDVLKNISFNA

-399 YDINQGVIYLAERDL
+399 YNVSQGAIYLGNQDL
-414 RDLDISLLRSKI
+414 KDIKISSLRSKI
-426 SYVSQDTSLFNDT
+426 AYVSQEGSMFNDS

-444 LFGDKNADF
+444 MFGNQDADF
-453 NSIKKAAQSA
+453 GQVKKAAQNA
-463 AAHNFIQ
+463 AAHDFIQ
-470 SLPYGY
+470 SLPDGY
-476 ETKIGT
+476 ETQIGT

-501 LRDAPILLMDEATSS
+501 LRDAPILLLDEATSS
-516 LDSESESKVQH
+516 LDSESESKIQY

-546 TVRKADKIIVLD
+546 TVRKANKIIVLD
-558 KGKIVESGSHE
+558 NGKIVESGSHE
-569 TLIAQDGV
+569 NLIAKDGV
-577 YTNLCRLQF
+577 YTNLCRLQL
-586 FSDF
+586 FSG

>member
-229 ESSQKEKSKYNFNQ
+229 ESNQKEKSKYNFNQ

-279 RIGQVDFSVGDF
+279 RLGQVDFSVGDF

-321 ASRIYQLN
+321 ASRIYQLI

-347 NTVIQFENVSF
+347 NIVIQFENVSF
-358 KYGKIDILKNISFIA
+358 RYGKIDILKNISFIA

-399 YDINQGVIYLAERDL
+399 YDINQGVIYLAEQDL
-414 RDLDISLLRSKI
+414 RDLDVSLLRSKI

-453 NSIKKAAQSA
+453 DSIKKAAQSA

-470 SLPYGY
+470 SLPDGY

>member
-1 MADTN
+1 MVDPN
-6 SDNLLAKNAAKTIV
+6 SNNLSAKTIIS
-20 NRFWNDYI
+20 RFWNDYI
-28 RPKKSLV
+28 KPKKSLV
-35 ILCLFLLALV
+35 ILCLSLLALV
-45 AISFAFY
+45 AVSYAFY
-52 PALIGWVF
+52 PALIGFVF

-69 LLLKLAGL
+69 LLFQLAGL
-77 IVVISVIKAYAV
+77 IVLISVVKAFAV

-94 VVNKLVFSII
+94 VLNKLVFSII
-104 EQIQFEMTANLID
+104 EEIQYKMTSKLIEA
-117 SDLSKVTS
+117 DLSLITS

-164 CLMAWYDWFLAFLVL
+164 CLMCWYDWFLAFLVL
-179 CVFPVAIYPIIKIG
+179 CVFPIAIYPIIRIG

-198 ASYNLQKH
+198 ASYNLQNH

-218 LNIPVIKAYNL
+218 SNIPVIKAYNL
-229 ESSQKEKSKYNFNQ
+229 EINQKERSKYNFNQ
-243 LFLRVM
+243 LFLRLM
-249 KLNVGRARVEPVL
+249 KLNVGRARVEPIL

-271 VVIISGAW
+271 VVILSGAW
-279 RIGQVDFSVGDF
+279 RLGKVDFSVGDF

-321 ASRIYQLN
+321 ANRIYQLI
-329 DEKPSVISPISPV
+329 DQKPIVISSKSSSLIS
-342 KTLSE
+342 SGNE
-347 NTVIQFENVSF
+347 IIQFDNVSF
-358 KYGKIDILKNISFIA
+358 KYGKIDVLKNISFNA

-399 YDINQGVIYLAERDL
+399 YNVSQGAIYLGNQDL
-414 RDLDISLLRSKI
+414 KDIKISSLRSKI
-426 SYVSQDTSLFNDT
+426 AYVSQEGSMFNDS

-444 LFGDKNADF
+444 MFGNQDADF
-453 NSIKKAAQSA
+453 GQVKKAAQNA
-463 AAHNFIQ
+463 AAHDFIQ
-470 SLPYGY
+470 SLPDGY
-476 ETKIGT
+476 ETQIGT

-501 LRDAPILLMDEATSS
+501 LRDAPILLLDEATSS
-516 LDSESESKVQH
+516 LDSESESKIQY

-558 KGKIVESGSHE
+558 NGKIVESGSHE
-569 TLIAQDGV
+569 NLIAKDGV
-577 YTNLCRLQF
+577 YTNLCRLQL
-586 FSDF
+586 FSG

>member
-1 MADTN
+1 MVDPN
-6 SDNLLAKNAAKTIV
+6 SNNLSAKTIIS
-20 NRFWNDYI
+20 RFWNDYI
-28 RPKKSLV
+28 KPKKSLV
-35 ILCLFLLALV
+35 ILCLSLLALV
-45 AISFAFY
+45 AISYAFY
-52 PALIGWVF
+52 PALIGFVF
-60 DALEAKNTN
+60 DALEAKNTD
-69 LLLKLAGL
+69 LLFKLAGL
-77 IVVISVIKAYAV
+77 IVLISIVKAFAV

-104 EQIQFEMTANLID
+104 EEIQYKMTSKLIEA
-117 SDLSKVTS
+117 DLSLITS

-164 CLMAWYDWFLAFLVL
+164 CLMCWYNWFLAFLVL
-179 CVFPVAIYPIIKIG
+179 CVFPIAIYPIIRIG

-198 ASYNLQKH
+198 ASYNLQNH

-218 LNIPVIKAYNL
+218 SNIPVIKAYNL
-229 ESSQKEKSKYNFNQ
+229 EINQKERSKYNFNQ
-243 LFLRVM
+243 LFLRLM
-249 KLNVGRARVEPVL
+249 KLNVGRARVEPIL

-271 VVIISGAW
+271 VVIVSGAW
-279 RIGQVDFSVGDF
+279 RLGKVDFSVGDF

-321 ASRIYQLN
+321 ANRIYQLI
-329 DEKPSVISPISPV
+329 DQKPIVISSKSSSLIS
-342 KTLSE
+342 SGNE
-347 NTVIQFENVSF
+347 IIQFDNVSF
-358 KYGKIDILKNISFIA
+358 KYGKIDVLKNISFNA

-399 YDINQGVIYLAERDL
+399 YNVSQGAIYLGNQDL
-414 RDLDISLLRSKI
+414 KDIKISSLRSKI
-426 SYVSQDTSLFNDT
+426 AYVSQEGSMFNDS

-444 LFGDKNADF
+444 MFGNQDADF
-453 NSIKKAAQSA
+453 GQVKKAAQNA
-463 AAHNFIQ
+463 AAHDFIQ
-470 SLPYGY
+470 SLPDGY
-476 ETKIGT
+476 ETQIGT

-501 LRDAPILLMDEATSS
+501 LRDAPILLLDEATSS
-516 LDSESESKVQH
+516 LDSESESKIQY

-546 TVRKADKIIVLD
+546 TVRKANKIIVLD
-558 KGKIVESGSHE
+558 NGKIVESGSHE
-569 TLIAQDGV
+569 NLIAKDGV
-577 YTNLCRLQF
+577 YTNLCRLQL
-586 FSDF
+586 FSG

>member
-1 MADTN
+1 MADPN
-6 SDNLLAKNAAKTIV
+6 SNNLSAKTII

-28 RPKKSLV
+28 KPKKSLV
-35 ILCLFLLALV
+35 ILCLSLLALV
-45 AISFAFY
+45 AVSYAFY
-52 PALIGWVF
+52 PALIGFVF

-69 LLLKLAGL
+69 LLFQLAGL
-77 IVVISVIKAYAV
+77 IVLISIVKAFAV
-89 YRQIQ
+89 FRQIQ

-104 EQIQFEMTANLID
+104 EEIQYKMTSKLIEA
-117 SDLSKVTS
+117 DLSLITS

-164 CLMAWYDWFLAFLVL
+164 CLMCWYDWFLAFLVL
-179 CVFPVAIYPIIKIG
+179 CVFPIAIYPIIRIG

-198 ASYNLQKH
+198 ASYNLQNH

-218 LNIPVIKAYNL
+218 SNIPVIKAYNL
-229 ESSQKEKSKYNFNQ
+229 EINQKERSKYNFNQ
-243 LFLRVM
+243 LFLRLM
-249 KLNVGRARVEPVL
+249 KLNVGRARVEPIL

-271 VVIISGAW
+271 VVIVSGAW
-279 RIGQVDFSVGDF
+279 RLGKVDFSVGDF

-321 ASRIYQLN
+321 ANRIYQLI
-329 DEKPSVISPISPV
+329 DQKPIVISSKSSSLIS
-342 KTLSE
+342 SGNE
-347 NTVIQFENVSF
+347 IIQFENVSF
-358 KYGKIDILKNISFIA
+358 KYGKIDVLKNISFNA

-399 YDINQGVIYLAERDL
+399 YNVSQGAIYLGNQDL
-414 RDLDISLLRSKI
+414 KDIKISSLRSKI
-426 SYVSQDTSLFNDT
+426 AYVSQEGSMFNDT

-444 LFGDKNADF
+444 MFGNQDADF
-453 NSIKKAAQSA
+453 GQVKKAAQNA
-463 AAHNFIQ
+463 AAHDFIQ
-470 SLPYGY
+470 SLPDGY
-476 ETKIGT
+476 ETQIGT

-501 LRDAPILLMDEATSS
+501 LRDAPILLLDEATSS
-516 LDSESESKVQH
+516 LDSESESKIQY

-546 TVRKADKIIVLD
+546 TVRKANKIIVLD
-558 KGKIVESGSHE
+558 NGKIVESGSHE
-569 TLIAQDGV
+569 NLIAKDGV
-577 YTNLCRLQF
+577 YTNLCRLQL
-586 FSDF
+586 FSG

>member
-1 MADTN
+1 MVDPN
-6 SDNLLAKNAAKTIV
+6 SNNLSAKTII

-28 RPKKSLV
+28 KPKKSLV
-35 ILCLFLLALV
+35 ILCLSLLALV
-45 AISFAFY
+45 AVSYAFY
-52 PALIGWVF
+52 PALIGFVF

-69 LLLKLAGL
+69 LLFQLAGL
-77 IVVISVIKAYAV
+77 IVLISIVKAFAV

-104 EQIQFEMTANLID
+104 EEIQYKMTSKLID
-117 SDLSKVTS
+117 ADLSLITS

-164 CLMAWYDWFLAFLVL
+164 CLMSWYDWFLAFLVL
-179 CVFPVAIYPIIKIG
+179 CVFPIAIYPIIRIG

-198 ASYNLQKH
+198 ASYNLQNH

-218 LNIPVIKAYNL
+218 SNIPVIKAYNL
-229 ESSQKEKSKYNFNQ
+229 EKNQKERSKYNFNQ
-243 LFLRVM
+243 LFLRLM
-249 KLNVGRARVEPVL
+249 KLNVGRARVEPIL

-279 RIGQVDFSVGDF
+279 RLGKVDFSVGDF

-321 ASRIYQLN
+321 ANRIYELIDQ
-329 DEKPSVISPISPV
+329 KPIVISSKSSNIIESGN
-342 KTLSE
+342 E
-347 NTVIQFENVSF
+347 IIQFDNVSF
-358 KYGKIDILKNISFIA
+358 KYGNIDVLKNISFNA
-373 EKGKV
+373 EKGRV

-399 YDINQGVIYLAERDL
+399 YNVSQGAIYLGNQDL
-414 RDLDISLLRSKI
+414 KDIKISSLRSKI
-426 SYVSQDTSLFNDT
+426 AYVSQEASMFNDT

-444 LFGDKNADF
+444 MFGNQDADF
-453 NSIKKAAQSA
+453 VKVKKSAQNA
-463 AAHNFIQ
+463 AAHDFIQ
-470 SLPYGY
+470 SLPDGY
-476 ETKIGT
+476 ETQIGT

-501 LRDAPILLMDEATSS
+501 LRDAPILLLDEATSS
-516 LDSESESKVQH
+516 LDSESESKIQY

-558 KGKIVESGSHE
+558 NGQIVESGSHE
-569 TLIAQDGV
+569 NLIAKDGV
-577 YTNLCRLQF
+577 YTNLCRLQL
-586 FSDF
+586 FSG

>member
-229 ESSQKEKSKYNFNQ
+229 ESNQKEKSKYNFNQ

-279 RIGQVDFSVGDF
+279 RLGQVDFSVGDF

-321 ASRIYQLN
+321 ASRIYQLI

-347 NTVIQFENVSF
+347 NIVIQFENVSF
-358 KYGKIDILKNISFIA
+358 RYGKIDILKNISFKA

-399 YDINQGVIYLAERDL
+399 YDINQGVIYLAEQDL

-453 NSIKKAAQSA
+453 DSIKKAAQSA

-470 SLPYGY
+470 SLPDGY

>member
-1 MADTN
+1 MVDPN
-6 SDNLLAKNAAKTIV
+6 SNNLSAKTII

-28 RPKKSLV
+28 KPKKSLV
-35 ILCLFLLALV
+35 ILCLSLLALV
-45 AISFAFY
+45 AVSYAFY
-52 PALIGWVF
+52 PALIGFVF

-69 LLLKLAGL
+69 LLFQLAGL
-77 IVVISVIKAYAV
+77 IVLISIVKAFAV

-104 EQIQFEMTANLID
+104 EEIQYKMTSKLIEA
-117 SDLSKVTS
+117 DLSLITS

-164 CLMAWYDWFLAFLVL
+164 CLMSWYDWFLAFLVL
-179 CVFPVAIYPIIKIG
+179 CVFPIAIYPIIRIG

-198 ASYNLQKH
+198 ASYNLQNH

-218 LNIPVIKAYNL
+218 SNIPVIKAYNL
-229 ESSQKEKSKYNFNQ
+229 EKNQKERSKYNFNQ
-243 LFLRVM
+243 LFLRLM
-249 KLNVGRARVEPVL
+249 KLNVGRARVEPIL

-279 RIGQVDFSVGDF
+279 RLGKVDFSVGDF

-321 ASRIYQLN
+321 ANRIYELIDQ
-329 DEKPSVISPISPV
+329 KPIVISSKSSNIIESGN
-342 KTLSE
+342 E
-347 NTVIQFENVSF
+347 IIQFDNVSF
-358 KYGKIDILKNISFIA
+358 KYGKIDVLKNISFNA

-399 YDINQGVIYLAERDL
+399 YNVSQGAIYLGNQDL
-414 RDLDISLLRSKI
+414 KDIKISSLRSKI
-426 SYVSQDTSLFNDT
+426 AYVSQEASMFNDT

-444 LFGDKNADF
+444 MFGNQDADF
-453 NSIKKAAQSA
+453 VKVKKAAQNA
-463 AAHNFIQ
+463 AAHDFIQ
-470 SLPYGY
+470 SLPDGY
-476 ETKIGT
+476 ETQIGT

-501 LRDAPILLMDEATSS
+501 LRDAPILLLDEATSS
-516 LDSESESKVQH
+516 LDSESESKIQY

-558 KGKIVESGSHE
+558 NGQIVESGSHE
-569 TLIAQDGV
+569 NLIAKDGV
-577 YTNLCRLQF
+577 YTNLCRLQL
-586 FSDF
+586 FSG

>member
-229 ESSQKEKSKYNFNQ
+229 ESNQKEKSKYNFNQ

-279 RIGQVDFSVGDF
+279 RLGQVDFSVGDF

-321 ASRIYQLN
+321 ASRIYQLI

-342 KTLSE
+342 KTLFE

-358 KYGKIDILKNISFIA
+358 RYGKIDILKNISFIA

-414 RDLDISLLRSKI
+414 RDLEISLLRSKI

-453 NSIKKAAQSA
+453 DSIKKAAQSA

-470 SLPYGY
+470 SFPDGY

>member
-1 MADTN
+1 MY
-6 SDNLLAKNAAKTIV
+6 L
-20 NRFWNDYI
+20 
-28 RPKKSLV
+28 
-35 ILCLFLLALV
+35 ILCLSLLALV
-45 AISFAFY
+45 AISYAFY
-52 PALIGWVF
+52 PALIGFVF

-69 LLLKLAGL
+69 LLFQLAGL
-77 IVVISVIKAYAV
+77 IVLISIVKAFAV

-104 EQIQFEMTANLID
+104 EEIQYKMTSKLIEA
-117 SDLSKVTS
+117 DLSLITS

-135 VNDLNLIR
+135 VNDFNLIR

-164 CLMAWYDWFLAFLVL
+164 CLMCWYDWFLAFLVL
-179 CVFPVAIYPIIKIG
+179 CVFPIAIYPIIRIG

-198 ASYNLQKH
+198 ASYNLQNH

-218 LNIPVIKAYNL
+218 SNIPVIKAYNL
-229 ESSQKEKSKYNFNQ
+229 EINQKERSKYNFNQ
-243 LFLRVM
+243 LFLRLM
-249 KLNVGRARVEPVL
+249 KLNVGRARVEPIL

-271 VVIISGAW
+271 VVIVSGAW
-279 RIGQVDFSVGDF
+279 RLGKVDFSVGDF

-321 ASRIYQLN
+321 ANRIYQLI
-329 DEKPSVISPISPV
+329 DQKPIVISSKSSSLIS
-342 KTLSE
+342 SGNE
-347 NTVIQFENVSF
+347 IIQFDNVSF
-358 KYGKIDILKNISFIA
+358 KYGKIDVLKNISFNA

-378 TAIVGASGAG
+378 TAIVGASGEG

-399 YDINQGVIYLAERDL
+399 YNVSQGAIYLGNQDL
-414 RDLDISLLRSKI
+414 KDIKISSLRSKI
-426 SYVSQDTSLFNDT
+426 AYVSQEGSMFNDS

-444 LFGDKNADF
+444 MFGNQDADF
-453 NSIKKAAQSA
+453 GQVKKAAQNA
-463 AAHNFIQ
+463 AAHDFIQ
-470 SLPYGY
+470 SLPDGY
-476 ETKIGT
+476 ETQIGT

-501 LRDAPILLMDEATSS
+501 LRDAPILLLDEATSS
-516 LDSESESKVQH
+516 LDSESESKIQY

-546 TVRKADKIIVLD
+546 TVRKANKIIVLD
-558 KGKIVESGSHE
+558 NGKIVESGSHE
-569 TLIAQDGV
+569 NLIAKDGV
-577 YTNLCRLQF
+577 YTNLCRLQL
-586 FSDF
+586 FSG

>member
-1 MADTN
+1 MVDPN
-6 SDNLLAKNAAKTIV
+6 SNNLSAKTII

-28 RPKKSLV
+28 KPKKSLV
-35 ILCLFLLALV
+35 ILCLSLLALV
-45 AISFAFY
+45 AISYAFY
-52 PALIGWVF
+52 PALIGFVF

-69 LLLKLAGL
+69 LLFQLAGL
-77 IVVISVIKAYAV
+77 IVLISIVKAFAV

-104 EQIQFEMTANLID
+104 EEIQYKMTSKLIEA
-117 SDLSKVTS
+117 DLSLITS

-164 CLMAWYDWFLAFLVL
+164 CLMCWYDWFLAFLVL
-179 CVFPVAIYPIIKIG
+179 CVFPIAIYPIIRIG

-198 ASYNLQKH
+198 ASYNLQNH

-218 LNIPVIKAYNL
+218 SNIPVIKAYNL
-229 ESSQKEKSKYNFNQ
+229 EINQKERSKYNFNQ
-243 LFLRVM
+243 LFLRLM
-249 KLNVGRARVEPVL
+249 KLNVGRARVEPIL

-271 VVIISGAW
+271 VVIVSGAW
-279 RIGQVDFSVGDF
+279 RLGKVDFSVGDF

-321 ASRIYQLN
+321 ANRIYQLI
-329 DEKPSVISPISPV
+329 DQKPIVISSKSSSLIS
-342 KTLSE
+342 SGNE
-347 NTVIQFENVSF
+347 IIQFDNVSF
-358 KYGKIDILKNISFIA
+358 KYGKIDVLKNISFNA

-399 YDINQGVIYLAERDL
+399 YNVSQGAIYLGNQDL
-414 RDLDISLLRSKI
+414 KDIKISSLRSKI
-426 SYVSQDTSLFNDT
+426 AYVSQEGSMFNDS

-444 LFGDKNADF
+444 MFGNQDADF
-453 NSIKKAAQSA
+453 GQVKKAAQNA
-463 AAHNFIQ
+463 AAHDFIQ
-470 SLPYGY
+470 SLPDGY
-476 ETKIGT
+476 ETQIGT

-501 LRDAPILLMDEATSS
+501 LRDAPILLLDEATSS
-516 LDSESESKVQH
+516 LDSESETKIQY

-546 TVRKADKIIVLD
+546 TVRKANKIIVLD
-558 KGKIVESGSHE
+558 NGKIVESGSHE
-569 TLIAQDGV
+569 NLIAKDGV
-577 YTNLCRLQF
+577 YTNLCRLQL
-586 FSDF
+586 FSG

>member
-229 ESSQKEKSKYNFNQ
+229 ESNQKEKSKYNFNQ

-279 RIGQVDFSVGDF
+279 RLGQVDFSVGDF

-321 ASRIYQLN
+321 ASRIYQLI

-342 KTLSE
+342 KTLFE

-358 KYGKIDILKNISFIA
+358 RYGKIDILKNISFIA

-399 YDINQGVIYLAERDL
+399 YDINQGVIYLAEQDL

-453 NSIKKAAQSA
+453 DSIKKAAQSA

-470 SLPYGY
+470 SLPDGY

>member
-1 MADTN
+1 MVDPN
-6 SDNLLAKNAAKTIV
+6 SNNLSAKTIIS
-20 NRFWNDYI
+20 RFWNDYI
-28 RPKKSLV
+28 KPKKSLV
-35 ILCLFLLALV
+35 ILCLSLLALV
-45 AISFAFY
+45 AVSYAFY
-52 PALIGWVF
+52 PALIGFVF

-69 LLLKLAGL
+69 LLFQLAGL
-77 IVVISVIKAYAV
+77 IVLISIVKAFAV

-104 EQIQFEMTANLID
+104 EEIQYKMTSKLIEA
-117 SDLSKVTS
+117 DLSLITS

-164 CLMAWYDWFLAFLVL
+164 CLMCWYDWFLAFLVL
-179 CVFPVAIYPIIKIG
+179 CVFPIAIYPIIRIG

-198 ASYNLQKH
+198 ASYNLQNH

-218 LNIPVIKAYNL
+218 SNIPVIKAYNL
-229 ESSQKEKSKYNFNQ
+229 EINQKERSKYNFNQ
-243 LFLRVM
+243 LFLRLM
-249 KLNVGRARVEPVL
+249 KLNVGRARVEPIL

-271 VVIISGAW
+271 VVIVSGAW
-279 RIGQVDFSVGDF
+279 RLGKVDFSVGDF

-321 ASRIYQLN
+321 ANRIYQLL
-329 DEKPSVISPISPV
+329 DQKPIVISSKSSSLIS
-342 KTLSE
+342 SGNE
-347 NTVIQFENVSF
+347 IIQFDNVSF
-358 KYGKIDILKNISFIA
+358 KYGKIDVLKNISFNA

-399 YDINQGVIYLAERDL
+399 YNVSQGAIYLGNQDL
-414 RDLDISLLRSKI
+414 KDIKISSLRSKI
-426 SYVSQDTSLFNDT
+426 AYVSQEGSMFNDT

-444 LFGDKNADF
+444 MFGNQDADF
-453 NSIKKAAQSA
+453 GQVKKAAQNA
-463 AAHNFIQ
+463 AAHDFIQ
-470 SLPYGY
+470 SLPDGY
-476 ETKIGT
+476 ETQIGT

-501 LRDAPILLMDEATSS
+501 LRDAPILLLDEATSS
-516 LDSESESKVQH
+516 LDSESESKIQY
-527 AMDKL
+527 AMDRL

-546 TVRKADKIIVLD
+546 TVRKANKIIVLD
-558 KGKIVESGSHE
+558 NGKIVESGSHE
-569 TLIAQDGV
+569 NLIAKDGV
-577 YTNLCRLQF
+577 YTNLCRLQL
-586 FSDF
+586 FSG

>member
-229 ESSQKEKSKYNFNQ
+229 ESNQKEKSKYNFNQ

-279 RIGQVDFSVGDF
+279 RLGQVDFSVGDF

-321 ASRIYQLN
+321 ASRIYQLI

-358 KYGKIDILKNISFIA
+358 RYGKIDILKNISFIA

-453 NSIKKAAQSA
+453 DSIKKAAQSA

-470 SLPYGY
+470 SLPDGY

>member
-1 MADTN
+1 MTDTN
-6 SDNLLAKNAAKTIV
+6 SDNLLVKNAAKTIAS
-20 NRFWNDYI
+20 RFWNDYI
-28 RPKKSLV
+28 RPKRSLV

-52 PALIGWVF
+52 PALMGWVF

-69 LLLKLAGL
+69 LLFKLAGL

-89 YRQIQ
+89 YRQIE

-117 SDLSKVTS
+117 ADLSKVTS

-179 CVFPVAIYPIIKIG
+179 CVFPIAIYPIIKIG

-229 ESSQKEKSKYNFNQ
+229 ESNQKEKSKNNFNQ

-249 KLNVGRARVEPVL
+249 KLNIGRARVEPVL

-279 RIGQVDFSVGDF
+279 RLGQVDFSVGDF

-321 ASRIYQLN
+321 ASRIYQLI

-342 KTLSE
+342 KTLSQ

-358 KYGKIDILKNISFIA
+358 RYGKIDVLKNISFIA

-399 YDINQGVIYLAERDL
+399 YDVNQGVIYLAERDL

-444 LFGDKNADF
+444 LFGNEKSDF
-453 NSIKKAAQSA
+453 ESIKKAAQSA

-470 SLPYGY
+470 SLPEGY

-527 AMDKL
+527 AMEKL

-558 KGKIVESGSHE
+558 NGKIVESGSHE

>member
-1 MADTN
+1 MVDPN
-6 SDNLLAKNAAKTIV
+6 PNNLSAKTIIS
-20 NRFWNDYI
+20 RFWNDYI
-28 RPKKSLV
+28 KPKKSLV
-35 ILCLFLLALV
+35 ILCLSLLALV
-45 AISFAFY
+45 AISYAFY
-52 PALIGWVF
+52 PALIGFVF
-60 DALEAKNTN
+60 DALEAKKTN
-69 LLLKLAGL
+69 LLFQLAGL
-77 IVVISVIKAYAV
+77 IVLISIVKAFAV

-104 EQIQFEMTANLID
+104 EEIQYKMTSKLIEA
-117 SDLSKVTS
+117 DLSLITS

-164 CLMAWYDWFLAFLVL
+164 CLMCWYDWFLAFLVL
-179 CVFPVAIYPIIKIG
+179 CVFPIAIYPIIRIG

-198 ASYNLQKH
+198 ASYNLQNH

-218 LNIPVIKAYNL
+218 SNIPVIKAYNL
-229 ESSQKEKSKYNFNQ
+229 EINQKERSKYNFNQ
-243 LFLRVM
+243 LFLRLM
-249 KLNVGRARVEPVL
+249 KLNVGRARVEPIL

-271 VVIISGAW
+271 VVIVSGAW
-279 RIGQVDFSVGDF
+279 RLGKVDFSVGDF

-321 ASRIYQLN
+321 ANRIYQLI
-329 DEKPSVISPISPV
+329 DQKPIVISSKSSSLIS
-342 KTLSE
+342 SGNE
-347 NTVIQFENVSF
+347 IIQFDNVSF
-358 KYGKIDILKNISFIA
+358 KYGKIDVLKNISFNA

-399 YDINQGVIYLAERDL
+399 YNVSQGAIYLGNQDL
-414 RDLDISLLRSKI
+414 KDIKISSLRSKI
-426 SYVSQDTSLFNDT
+426 AYVSQEGSMFNDT

-444 LFGDKNADF
+444 MFGNQDADF
-453 NSIKKAAQSA
+453 GQVKKAAQNA
-463 AAHNFIQ
+463 AAHDFIQ
-470 SLPYGY
+470 SLPDGY
-476 ETKIGT
+476 ETQIGT

-501 LRDAPILLMDEATSS
+501 LRDAPILLLDEATSS
-516 LDSESESKVQH
+516 LDSESESKIQY

-546 TVRKADKIIVLD
+546 TVRKANKIIVLD
-558 KGKIVESGSHE
+558 NGKIVESGSHE
-569 TLIAQDGV
+569 NLIAKDGV
-577 YTNLCRLQF
+577 YTNLCRLQL
-586 FSDF
+586 FSG

>member
-1 MADTN
+1 MVDPN
-6 SDNLLAKNAAKTIV
+6 SNNLSAKTIIS
-20 NRFWNDYI
+20 RFWNDYI
-28 RPKKSLV
+28 KTKKSLV
-35 ILCLFLLALV
+35 ILCLSLLALV
-45 AISFAFY
+45 AISYAFY
-52 PALIGWVF
+52 PALIGFVF

-69 LLLKLAGL
+69 LLFQLAGL
-77 IVVISVIKAYAV
+77 IVLISIVKAFAV

-104 EQIQFEMTANLID
+104 EEIQYKMTSKLIEA
-117 SDLSKVTS
+117 DLSLITS

-164 CLMAWYDWFLAFLVL
+164 CLMCWYDWFLAFLVL
-179 CVFPVAIYPIIKIG
+179 CVFPIAIYPIIRIG

-198 ASYNLQKH
+198 ASYNLQNH

-218 LNIPVIKAYNL
+218 SNIPVIKAYNL
-229 ESSQKEKSKYNFNQ
+229 EINQKERSKYNFNQ
-243 LFLRVM
+243 LFLRLM
-249 KLNVGRARVEPVL
+249 KLNVGRARVEPIL

-271 VVIISGAW
+271 VVIVSGAW
-279 RIGQVDFSVGDF
+279 RLGKVDFSVGDF

-321 ASRIYQLN
+321 ANRIYQLI
-329 DEKPSVISPISPV
+329 DQKPIVISSKSSSLIS
-342 KTLSE
+342 SGNE
-347 NTVIQFENVSF
+347 IIQFDNVSF
-358 KYGKIDILKNISFIA
+358 KYGKIDVLKNISFNA

-399 YDINQGVIYLAERDL
+399 YNVSQGAIYLGNQDL
-414 RDLDISLLRSKI
+414 KDIKISSLRSKI
-426 SYVSQDTSLFNDT
+426 AYVSQEGSMFNDT

-444 LFGDKNADF
+444 MFGNQDADF
-453 NSIKKAAQSA
+453 GQVKKAAQNA
-463 AAHNFIQ
+463 AAHDFIQ
-470 SLPYGY
+470 SLPDGY
-476 ETKIGT
+476 ETQIGT

-501 LRDAPILLMDEATSS
+501 LRDSPILLLDEATSS
-516 LDSESESKVQH
+516 LDSESESKIQY

-546 TVRKADKIIVLD
+546 TVRKANKIIVLD
-558 KGKIVESGSHE
+558 NGKIVESGSHE
-569 TLIAQDGV
+569 NLIAKDGV
-577 YTNLCRLQF
+577 YTNLCRLQL
-586 FSDF
+586 FSG

>member
-229 ESSQKEKSKYNFNQ
+229 ESNQKEKSKYNFNQ

-279 RIGQVDFSVGDF
+279 RLGQVDFSVGDF

-321 ASRIYQLN
+321 ASRIYQLI

-347 NTVIQFENVSF
+347 NIVIQFENVSF
-358 KYGKIDILKNISFIA
+358 RYGKIDILKNISFIA

-399 YDINQGVIYLAERDL
+399 YDINQGVIYLAEQDL

-453 NSIKKAAQSA
+453 DSIKKAAQSA

-470 SLPYGY
+470 SLPDGY

>member
-1 MADTN
+1 MVDPN
-6 SDNLLAKNAAKTIV
+6 SNNLSAKTIIS
-20 NRFWNDYI
+20 RFWNDYI
-28 RPKKSLV
+28 KPKKSLV
-35 ILCLFLLALV
+35 ILCLSLLALV
-45 AISFAFY
+45 AISYAFY
-52 PALIGWVF
+52 PALIGFVF

-69 LLLKLAGL
+69 LLFQLAGL
-77 IVVISVIKAYAV
+77 IVLISIVKAFAV

-104 EQIQFEMTANLID
+104 EEIQYKMTSKLIEA
-117 SDLSKVTS
+117 DLSLITS

-164 CLMAWYDWFLAFLVL
+164 CLMCWYDWFLAFLVL
-179 CVFPVAIYPIIKIG
+179 CVFPIAIYPIIRIG

-198 ASYNLQKH
+198 ASYNLQNH

-218 LNIPVIKAYNL
+218 SNIPVIKAYNL
-229 ESSQKEKSKYNFNQ
+229 EINQKERSKYNFNQ
-243 LFLRVM
+243 LFQRLM
-249 KLNVGRARVEPVL
+249 KLNVGRARVEPIL

-271 VVIISGAW
+271 VVIVSGAW
-279 RIGQVDFSVGDF
+279 RLGKVDFSVGDF

-321 ASRIYQLN
+321 ANRIYQLI
-329 DEKPSVISPISPV
+329 DQKPIVISSKSSSLIS
-342 KTLSE
+342 SGNE
-347 NTVIQFENVSF
+347 IIQFENVSF
-358 KYGKIDILKNISFIA
+358 KYGKIDVLKNISFNA

-399 YDINQGVIYLAERDL
+399 YNVSQGAIYLGNQDL
-414 RDLDISLLRSKI
+414 KDIKISSLRSKI
-426 SYVSQDTSLFNDT
+426 AYVSQEGSMFNDT

-444 LFGDKNADF
+444 MFGNQDADF
-453 NSIKKAAQSA
+453 GQVKKAAQNA
-463 AAHNFIQ
+463 AAHDFIQ
-470 SLPYGY
+470 SLPDGY
-476 ETKIGT
+476 ETQIGT

-501 LRDAPILLMDEATSS
+501 LRDAPILLLDEATSS
-516 LDSESESKVQH
+516 LDSESESKIQY

-546 TVRKADKIIVLD
+546 TVRKANKIIVLD
-558 KGKIVESGSHE
+558 KGRIVESGSHE
-569 TLIAQDGV
+569 NLIAKDGV
-577 YTNLCRLQF
+577 YTNLCRLQL
-586 FSDF
+586 FSG

>member
-1 MADTN
+1 MVDPN
-6 SDNLLAKNAAKTIV
+6 SNNLSAKTIIS
-20 NRFWNDYI
+20 RFWNDYI
-28 RPKKSLV
+28 KPKKSLV
-35 ILCLFLLALV
+35 ILCLSLLALV
-45 AISFAFY
+45 AISYAFY
-52 PALIGWVF
+52 PALIGFVF

-69 LLLKLAGL
+69 LLFQLAGL
-77 IVVISVIKAYAV
+77 IVLISIVKAFAV

-104 EQIQFEMTANLID
+104 EEIQYKMTSKLIEA
-117 SDLSKVTS
+117 DLSLITS

-149 ANSFVKDSLTLIAMI
+149 ANSFVKDSLTLIAMV
-164 CLMAWYDWFLAFLVL
+164 CLMCWYDWFLAFLVL
-179 CVFPVAIYPIIKIG
+179 CVFPIAIYPIIRIG

-198 ASYNLQKH
+198 ASYNLQNH

-218 LNIPVIKAYNL
+218 SNIPVIKAYNL
-229 ESSQKEKSKYNFNQ
+229 EINQKERSKYNFNQ
-243 LFLRVM
+243 LFLRLM
-249 KLNVGRARVEPVL
+249 KLNVGRARVEPIL

-271 VVIISGAW
+271 VVIVSGAW
-279 RIGQVDFSVGDF
+279 RLGKVDFSVGDF

-321 ASRIYQLN
+321 ANRIYQLI
-329 DEKPSVISPISPV
+329 DQKPIVISSKSSSLIS
-342 KTLSE
+342 SGNE
-347 NTVIQFENVSF
+347 IIQFENVSF
-358 KYGKIDILKNISFIA
+358 KYGKIDVLKNISFNA

-399 YDINQGVIYLAERDL
+399 YNVSQGAIYLGNQDL
-414 RDLDISLLRSKI
+414 KDIKISSLRSKI
-426 SYVSQDTSLFNDT
+426 AYVSQEGSMFNDS

-444 LFGDKNADF
+444 MFGNQDADF
-453 NSIKKAAQSA
+453 GQVKKAAQNA
-463 AAHNFIQ
+463 AAHDFIQ
-470 SLPYGY
+470 SFPDGY
-476 ETKIGT
+476 ETQIGT

-501 LRDAPILLMDEATSS
+501 LRDAPILLLDEATSS
-516 LDSESESKVQH
+516 LDSESESKIQY

-546 TVRKADKIIVLD
+546 TVRKANKIIVLD
-558 KGKIVESGSHE
+558 NGKIVESGSHE
-569 TLIAQDGV
+569 NLIAKDGV
-577 YTNLCRLQF
+577 YTNLCRLQL
-586 FSDF
+586 FSG

>member
-1 MADTN
+1 MVDPN
-6 SDNLLAKNAAKTIV
+6 SNNLSAKTII

-28 RPKKSLV
+28 KPKKSLV
-35 ILCLFLLALV
+35 LLCLSLLALV
-45 AISFAFY
+45 AISYAFY
-52 PALIGWVF
+52 PALIGFVF

-69 LLLKLAGL
+69 LLFQLAGL
-77 IVVISVIKAYAV
+77 IVLISIVKAFAV

-104 EQIQFEMTANLID
+104 EEIQYKMTSKLIEA
-117 SDLSKVTS
+117 DLSLITS

-164 CLMAWYDWFLAFLVL
+164 CLMCWYDWFLAFLVL
-179 CVFPVAIYPIIKIG
+179 CVFPIAIYPIIRIG

-198 ASYNLQKH
+198 ASYNLQNH

-218 LNIPVIKAYNL
+218 SNIPVIKAYNL
-229 ESSQKEKSKYNFNQ
+229 EINQKERSKYNFNQ
-243 LFLRVM
+243 LFLRLM
-249 KLNVGRARVEPVL
+249 KLNVGRARVEPIL

-271 VVIISGAW
+271 VVIVSGAW
-279 RIGQVDFSVGDF
+279 RLGKVDFSVGDF

-321 ASRIYQLN
+321 ANRIYQLV
-329 DEKPSVISPISPV
+329 DQKPIVISSKSSSLIS
-342 KTLSE
+342 SGNE
-347 NTVIQFENVSF
+347 IIQFDNVSF
-358 KYGKIDILKNISFIA
+358 KYGKVDVLKNISFNA

-399 YDINQGVIYLAERDL
+399 YNVSQGAIYLGNQDL
-414 RDLDISLLRSKI
+414 KDIKISSLRSKI
-426 SYVSQDTSLFNDT
+426 AYVSQEGSMFNDT

-444 LFGDKNADF
+444 MFGNQDADF
-453 NSIKKAAQSA
+453 GQVKKAAQNA
-463 AAHNFIQ
+463 AAHDFIQ
-470 SLPYGY
+470 SLPDGY
-476 ETKIGT
+476 ETQIGT

-501 LRDAPILLMDEATSS
+501 LRDAPILLLDEATSS
-516 LDSESESKVQH
+516 LDSESESKIQY

-546 TVRKADKIIVLD
+546 TVRKANKIIVLD
-558 KGKIVESGSHE
+558 NGKIVESGSHE
-569 TLIAQDGV
+569 NLIAKDGV
-577 YTNLCRLQF
+577 YTNLCRLQL
-586 FSDF
+586 FSG

>member
-1 MADTN
+1 MVDPN
-6 SDNLLAKNAAKTIV
+6 SNNLSAKTIIS
-20 NRFWNDYI
+20 RFWNDYI
-28 RPKKSLV
+28 KPKKSLV
-35 ILCLFLLALV
+35 ILCLSLLALV
-45 AISFAFY
+45 AISYAFY
-52 PALIGWVF
+52 PALIGFVF

-69 LLLKLAGL
+69 LLFQLAAL
-77 IVVISVIKAYAV
+77 IVLISIVKAFAV

-104 EQIQFEMTANLID
+104 EEIQYKMTSKLIEA
-117 SDLSKVTS
+117 DLSLITS

-164 CLMAWYDWFLAFLVL
+164 CLMCWYDWFLAFLVL
-179 CVFPVAIYPIIKIG
+179 CVFPIAIYPIIRIG

-198 ASYNLQKH
+198 ASYNLQNH

-218 LNIPVIKAYNL
+218 SNIPVIKAYNL
-229 ESSQKEKSKYNFNQ
+229 EINQKERSKYNFNQ
-243 LFLRVM
+243 LFLRLM
-249 KLNVGRARVEPVL
+249 KLNVGRARVEPIL

-271 VVIISGAW
+271 VVIVSGAW
-279 RIGQVDFSVGDF
+279 RLGKVDFSVGDF

-321 ASRIYQLN
+321 ANRIYRLIDQ
-329 DEKPSVISPISPV
+329 KPIVISSKSSSLIS
-342 KTLSE
+342 SGNE
-347 NTVIQFENVSF
+347 IIQFDNVSF
-358 KYGKIDILKNISFIA
+358 KYGKIDVLKNISFNA

-399 YDINQGVIYLAERDL
+399 YNVSQGAIYLGNQDL
-414 RDLDISLLRSKI
+414 KDIKISSLRSKI
-426 SYVSQDTSLFNDT
+426 AYVSQEGSMFNDS

-444 LFGDKNADF
+444 MFGNQDADF
-453 NSIKKAAQSA
+453 GQVKKAAQNA
-463 AAHNFIQ
+463 AAHDFIQ
-470 SLPYGY
+470 SLPDGY
-476 ETKIGT
+476 ETQIGT

-501 LRDAPILLMDEATSS
+501 LRDAPILLLDEATSS
-516 LDSESESKVQH
+516 LDSESESKIQY

-558 KGKIVESGSHE
+558 NGKIVESGSHE
-569 TLIAQDGV
+569 NLIAKDGV
-577 YTNLCRLQF
+577 YTNLCRLQL
-586 FSDF
+586 FSD